1 MDPLPRMHFY
11 SHLLREG
18 ECELSCEVPLCKS
31 EKRHPTS
38 RPHAKAQPDNKL
50 NESAPIG
57 PLYWAPSKFVLSG
70 LYFLIHKVRKGP
82 SLSRKYFLTSK
93 T

>member
-11 SHLLREG
+11 SHLLRGG

-50 NESAPIG
+50 DRVSSHWTSLLG
-57 PLYWAPSKFVLSG
+57 TLKVC
-70 LYFLIHKVRKGP
+70 LIWIVFPDPQKLEKDQVSP
-82 SLSRKYFLTSK
+82 RKYF
-93 T
+93 